1 MQKNKKR
8 TRKWRKKYQT
18 SQYIKDALRQLRP
31 PEDLSVSEWAKK
43 YRVLDA
49 KTSAIPGP
57 WINNKTPYLK
67 EIMDELINYET
78 EEVIFCKC
86 TQVGGTEV
94 ILNML
99 GYIIQ
104 QDPSPVMIVYPTDK
118 VGESVAENRIVPMIK
133 GSPSL
138 EKLYYE
144 SRSQKLEH
152 QFEGMYL
159 TIAGSNSPSSLAS
172 KAIKYLFLDEVD
184 KYPGASKKEADPI
197 SLATERTKTFTSRKI
212 YITSTPTL
220 STGHIWKAKNDA
232 DAEKHYFIP
241 CPHCGEFIELVFDNI
256 KWPGKNKD
264 LVEAYGKEAIKEKLD
279 ILEPAEG
286 TEDLSDADRAEF
298 AFYVCQKCGCVITDA
313 QKQAAVKKGHW
324 EIVRKQTRFIKKIC
338 FWINAL
344 YSPFVRFPE
353 IAKKFMDSKGDPEK
367 LQNFVNSWLAEP
379 WEDTK
384 LKTNAG
390 LVLKHQTEL
399 PEFVVPDWAK
409 LLTGGV
415 DIQQDCMYYTIRAW
429 GDFITSQNITHGQVY
444 SFDDIENVMN
454 LQYVTESGR
463 AMVVNLCLVDSGF
476 DTDNVYDFCAY
487 NQDWALPCKGSSSPM
502 ESHFLIKTVN
512 KDYSR
517 AYGMN
522 LVMLDGGRYKDM
534 IAGRLHKPNGRGSWM
549 VYKGCDMEYA
559 EQVTSEHKVNVK
571 TGNGKTKLEW
581 KPKHSHAQ
589 NHYLDCECYAMAAA
603 DTLGLRSLY
612 LQNLSNGQEQKK
624 QEQYTPEEDWIT
636 QNENWV

>member
-1 MQKNKKR
+1 MQRK
-8 TRKWRKKYQT
+8 RKWRKKYQT
-18 SQYIKDALRQLRP
+18 SQYLKDALQQLRP
-31 PEDLSVSEWAKK
+31 PEDLSVSEWAQK
-43 YRVLDA
+43 YRIVSS
-49 KTSAIPGP
+49 KVSAIPGP
-57 WINNKTPYLK
+57 WRNDSTPYLK
-67 EIMDELINYET
+67 EIMDEILNYYT
-78 EEVIFCKC
+78 EEIIFCKC

-94 ILNML
+94 VLNLL

-104 QDPSPVMIVYPTDK
+104 QDPSPAMVVYPTDK
-118 VGESVAENRIVPMIK
+118 LGESVAENRIVPMVK
-133 GSPSL
+133 DSPSL
-138 EKLYYE
+138 EKLYNE
-144 SRSQKLEH
+144 SGSQKLEH

-184 KYPGASKKEADPI
+184 KYPGASKKEADPV
-197 SLATERTKTFTSRKI
+197 SLARERTKTFANRKI
-212 YITSTPTL
+212 YITSTPTVR
-220 STGHIWKAKNDA
+220 TGHIWKAKEGA

-241 CPHCGEFIELVFDNI
+241 CPHCGEFIELVFDNL

-264 LVEAYGKEAIKEKLD
+264 LVEAYGEEAIKEKLGM
-279 ILEPAEG
+279 LEPAEE
-286 TEDLSDADRAEF
+286 TEGLSNADRAEL
-298 AFYVCQKCGCVITDA
+298 AFYVCQECGCVITDA
-313 QKQAAVKKGHW
+313 QKKQAVKKGHW
-324 EIVRKQTRFIKKIC
+324 EVVRQATRFVRKVC
-338 FWINAL
+338 FWINTL
-344 YSPFVRFPE
+344 YSPFVRFSE
-353 IAKKFMDSKGDPEK
+353 IAKKFLDSKSDPDE
-367 LQNFVNSWLAEP
+367 LQNFINSWLAEP

-384 LKTNAG
+384 LKTDAG
-390 LVLKHQTEL
+390 LVLKRQTEL

-415 DIQQDCMYYTIRAW
+415 DVQQDCMYWTIRAW
-429 GDFITSQNITHGQVY
+429 GDFITSQNIAHGQVY
-444 SFDDIENVMN
+444 SFNDIENVMN
-454 LQYVTESGR
+454 LQYMTESGR

-487 NQDWALPCKGSSSPM
+487 NSDWALPCKGSSGSM

-522 LVMLDGGRYKDM
+522 LVVLDGGRYKDM
-534 IAGRLHKPNGRGSWM
+534 IAGRMHRANGRGSWM

-571 TGNGKTKLEW
+571 TGNGKTKQEW
-581 KPKHSHAQ
+581 TPKHSHAQ

-612 LQNLSNGQEQKK
+612 LQRVPEKQEQK

-636 QNENWV
+636 QNENWI